1 MFCLS
6 SSALGSESSAGQLEL
21 GLHVC
26 VCVSTPASVPTS
38 TSCVPLKTR
47 LYKLLRGSGSESEHE
62 RTGDDDRKVVSLQR
76 TSHKSCVSPA
86 SSFTAEKERICNIA
100 VGKVCAGKLSFLQ
113 GIGGPWW
120 PPTEVTCGQVCFP
133 RLQVS
138 LSDSPLPPPGRV
150 LPPGVGYL
158 LAPVHVGA
166 PQRGS
171 AQQGWTVPL

>member
-1 MFCLS
+1 M
-6 SSALGSESSAGQLEL
+6 
-21 GLHVC
+21 C

-38 TSCVPLKTR
+38 TSCVPLKPK

-76 TSHKSCVSPA
+76 TSHKSCVSPTA
-86 SSFTAEKERICNIA
+86 SLQQKKKESLILLLVKFVQGSCPSFR
-100 VGKVCAGKLSFLQ
+100 GS
-113 GIGGPWW
+113 GGPWW
-120 PPTEVTCGQVCFP
+120 PPAEVTCGQVCFP

-158 LAPVHVGA
+158 LAPVQAGA
-166 PQRGS
+166 PERGS